1 MKRDTEILEAG
12 YPPPKTAGAFVPA
25 LQFSSTFVAGG
36 DPSQHQLTYG
46 RFHNPTW
53 TVWEQA
59 LGVLDGGHAISFAS
73 GMAALD
79 ALFGVSL
86 QPGDAV
92 VLPADSYYSTRVF
105 ASNWLAKIGVQV
117 RLAPSRGEAQADALA
132 GARLLL
138 IETPTNPQLDVCD
151 IRHLADVARER
162 GVLVAVDN
170 TTATAYLQQ
179 PLALGAD
186 YVVASDTKALTGHSD
201 LVLGHVSTASDER
214 AAALR
219 AWRTQHGAI
228 PGPMET
234 WLAHRSLATLPLRL
248 TRQCASAAQIAGH
261 LRAAA
266 GVSAV
271 YLSGASGSPRT
282 CRRGAP
288 DARVRLGPQLRPR
301 HAHPRRDVSPDTA
314 PRSRGDELRRRA
326 LHRRAASPLGWRR
339 DRRRLHPVQC
349 RVRGRGGSHR
359 RHRGRLARR
368 PLAFLVASPAG
379 RNRQRPRRVTI
390 RPLCFPEPWPP
401 FLP

>member
-1 MKRDTEILEAG
+1 VHRDTEILEAG
-12 YPPPKTAGAFVPA
+12 YPSAKTPGAFVPP
-25 LQFSSTFVAGG
+25 LQFSSTFTAGG

-117 RLAPSRGEAQADALA
+117 RLAPTRGEAQADALA

-151 IRHLADVARER
+151 IRQLAHVARER

-179 PLALGAD
+179 PLTLGAD
-186 YVVASDTKALTGHSD
+186 YVVASDTKAITGHSD
-201 LVLGHVSTASDER
+201 LVLGHVATASEER

-261 LRAAA
+261 LRATADI
-266 GVSAV
+266 SAV
-271 YLSGASGSPRT
+271 YYPGLPDHPAHAVAKRQMRAFGSVLSFDLGTR
-282 CRRGAP
+282 
-288 DARVRLGPQLRPR
+288 ARAEAFLQALRLVREATSFGGV
-301 HAHPRRDVSPDTA
+301 HSTA
-314 PRSRGDELRRRA
+314 ERRA
-326 LHRRAASPLGWRR
+326 RWGGDTIGDGFIRFSVGCEAVEDLIDDVEGGLRAIRAA
-339 DRRRLHPVQC
+339 
-349 RVRGRGGSHR
+349 GS
-359 RHRGRLARR
+359 
-368 PLAFLVASPAG
+368 
-379 RNRQRPRRVTI
+379 
-390 RPLCFPEPWPP
+390 
-401 FLP
+401 LP

>member
-1 MKRDTEILEAG
+1 MHRDTEILEAG
-12 YPPPKTAGAFVPA
+12 YPPAKTSGAFVPP
-25 LQFSSTFVAGG
+25 LQLSSTFTAGG
-36 DPSQHQLTYG
+36 DPAHHQLTYG

-53 TVWEQA
+53 TVWEAA
-59 LGVLDGGHAISFAS
+59 LAVLDGGHAISFAS

-86 QPGDAV
+86 QPGETV
-92 VLPADSYYSTRVF
+92 VLPEDSYYLTRVF
-105 ASNWLAKIGVQV
+105 ASNWLARIGVQV
-117 RLAPSRGEAQADALA
+117 RLAPTRGDAQADVLD

-151 IRHLADVARER
+151 IRHLVHVARER

-201 LVLGHVSTASDER
+201 LVLGHVATASEER

-248 TRQCASAAQIAGH
+248 TRQCASAMRIATH
-261 LRAAA
+261 LRSTTDVTAVFYPGLPEHPAHA
-266 GVSAV
+266 IARRQMRAFGSVVSFDLGTRARAEAFFEALGLVREATSFGGVHS
-271 YLSGASGSPRT
+271 
-282 CRRGAP
+282 
-288 DARVRLGPQLRPR
+288 
-301 HAHPRRDVSPDTA
+301 TA
-314 PRSRGDELRRRA
+314 ERRA
-326 LHRRAASPLGWRR
+326 RWGGDAISEGFVRFSVGCEDVEDLIEDIERGLRA
-339 DRRRLHPVQC
+339 
-349 RVRGRGGSHR
+349 VR
-359 RHRGRLARR
+359 
-368 PLAFLVASPAG
+368 
-379 RNRQRPRRVTI
+379 
-390 RPLCFPEPWPP
+390 
-401 FLP
+401 